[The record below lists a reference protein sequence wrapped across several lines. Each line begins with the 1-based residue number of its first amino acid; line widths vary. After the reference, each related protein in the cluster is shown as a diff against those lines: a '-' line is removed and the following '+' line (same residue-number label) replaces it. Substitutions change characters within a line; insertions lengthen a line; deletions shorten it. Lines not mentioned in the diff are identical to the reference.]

1 MFENQAINIPL
12 LQSRAFNLRWASLP
26 SDVIPLTAAD
36 PDFPIA
42 PAIKEAIIKYTTDG
56 YCSYNDPKGYTPL
69 KQALSNKYTS
79 KYHTGYSANCILPT
93 DSAAAGIELVCRTYL
108 KPGDQAIIFDPVDF
122 LFRYAIESAGG
133 MAVPFP
139 IPPASG
145 EVDFL
150 ALQELITPKTKLI
163 CLCNPLNPT
172 GKVFTAK
179 ELNTLGNIA
188 IQNNIMILSDEIWSD
203 IVFDG
208 IQFIPIASLDQ
219 AIFQQT
225 ITVTGFSKSFGLAGL
240 RVGAVMAP
248 NQPHFENIYRHSE
261 HTTTI
266 RGCNIIGQVA
276 AHAALTDCNDWFSLF
291 LDHLHHV
298 RSQLVNGLN
307 QIPGVH
313 CTAPQGCYL
322 AFADIRD
329 TGMTSL
335 EMQQLLLEE
344 AKVSVV
350 PGLPQWFGNGAAGY
364 IRMSFAT
371 STTIIEHALNNITK
385 TLNP

>member
-1 MFENQAINIPL
+1 MFENQSVNLPL
-12 LQSRAFNLRWASLP
+12 LRSRAFNLRWATVP
-26 SDVIPLTAAD
+26 EGVIPLTAAD
-36 PDFPIA
+36 PDFPVA
-42 PAIKEAIIKYTTDG
+42 PAIREAIAKFTADG
-56 YCSYNDPKGYTPL
+56 YFAYNDPKGFTPL
-69 KQALSNKYTS
+69 KEALAKKYIS
-79 KYHTGYSANCILPT
+79 KYHTGYSPNCILPV
-93 DSAAAGIELVCRTYL
+93 DSAAAGIDLVCRTYL
-108 KPGDQAIIFDPVDF
+108 KPGNEAIIFDPVDF
-122 LFRYAIESAGG
+122 LFHYAIESAGG
-133 MAVPFP
+133 IAVPFP
-139 IPPASG
+139 IPPATA

-179 ELNTLGNIA
+179 ELKVLGEVA
-188 IQNNIMILSDEIWSD
+188 TQNNIMVLSDEIWSD

-208 IQFIPIASLDQ
+208 REFIPIASLDE

-225 ITVTGFSKSFGLAGL
+225 ITITGFSKSFGLAGL

-248 NQPHFENIYRHSE
+248 NQNHFEKMYRHSE
-261 HTTTI
+261 HTATI

-276 AHAALTDCNDWFSLF
+276 AHAALTACDDWLSLF

-298 RSQLVNGLN
+298 RSLLVNGLN

-313 CTAPQGCYL
+313 CTAPEGCYL
-322 AFADIRD
+322 AFADIGD

-335 EMQQLLLEE
+335 EMQQLLLAE